1 MDSTIAAA
9 PLTQPITQIFDK
21 VTFRGVLPERTAN
34 ADPVENSMIAKSDRK
49 KDLENNF
56 IVKFNF

>member
-1 MDSTIAAA
+1 MRRLLNCKVIDQ
-9 PLTQPITQIFDK
+9 LHNLVDKIT
-21 VTFRGVLPERTAN
+21 VRVVLPERTAN

>member
-1 MDSTIAAA
+1 MVSAKLQGGWLSA
-9 PLTQPITQIFDK
+9 QIVGK
-21 VTFRGVLPERTAN
+21 VTVRGVLPERTAN